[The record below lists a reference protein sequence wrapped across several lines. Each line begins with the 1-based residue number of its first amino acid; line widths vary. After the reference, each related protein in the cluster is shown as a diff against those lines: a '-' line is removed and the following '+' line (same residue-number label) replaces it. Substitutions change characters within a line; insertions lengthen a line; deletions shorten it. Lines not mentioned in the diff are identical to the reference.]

1 VREITVEMIDG
12 ERQNKDRI
20 EREKTREKDFA
31 EVSERADPKNG
42 CN

>member
-1 VREITVEMIDG
+1 MVKGKTKTEKKERRRE
-12 ERQNKDRI
+12 
-20 EREKTREKDFA
+20 REKDFA